1 MNLDINYHNKNLVNT
16 LSKDLIYDQMWKHKL
31 KHGTIIYLDNDY
43 LTESFHARKVDD
55 EKALLFCGFS
65 YSYANKVDYS
75 IYLYQKLFN
84 CGFW

>member
-43 LTESFHARKVDD
+43 LTERFHARKVDD
-55 EKALLFCGFS
+55 EKALYYFVVFLIVTQIKQIILFIS
-65 YSYANKVDYS
+65 KIV
-75 IYLYQKLFN
+75 
-84 CGFW
+84 